1 MKSFTKMRGYFQF
14 YKITQNIPKNFNQVL
29 NSSNHTNLSQY
40 AKHENKHALN
50 ADTIFLR
57 FSPPSLNQ
65 ALTSMLQFSQE
76 RKNRR
81 KISTHK
87 ITVKV
92 EVMVERRQWREGM
105 KTLQPAKP
113 F

>member
-14 YKITQNIPKNFNQVL
+14 FKITQNITKIFNQVL

-40 AKHENKHALN
+40 AKHENKYALN
-50 ADTIFLR
+50 ADTIFIR
-57 FSPPSLNQ
+57 FSHPSLNQ

-81 KISTHK
+81 KMELTK
-87 ITVKV
+87 KL
-92 EVMVERRQWREGM
+92 EAEGRG
-105 KTLQPAKP
+105 TEA
-113 F
+113 